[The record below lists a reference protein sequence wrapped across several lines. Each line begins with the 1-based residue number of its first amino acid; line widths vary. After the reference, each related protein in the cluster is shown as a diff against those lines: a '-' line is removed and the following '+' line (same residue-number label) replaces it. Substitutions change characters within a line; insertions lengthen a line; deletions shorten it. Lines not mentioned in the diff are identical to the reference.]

1 MKENKCI
8 EKELLFKNNI
18 KEITSISLDSEY
30 KVNNKE
36 IVGNF
41 FISGDYKIHEVS
53 INREKFN
60 YKIPFRHELDNDIE
74 DKTIKLEITNFEYDY
89 KKDEL
94 IVKIEYDI
102 LGDRKDILIFDDE
115 ESLEDFLTK
124 REIEVIDTRVEEIEK
139 ELENKEENKKETE
152 DINNVDELRMED
164 EKEFLETDIEISKEK
179 AIELENKI
187 NIDIKAKETDDVE
200 ERENI
205 KTNEIINNVGT
216 IEDSYVTY
224 KVYTL
229 VPNETL
235 ESLVIK
241 HKTTIDEL
249 KEYNDINSL
258 NVNDK
263 IIIPYYE

>member
-30 KVNNKE
+30 KIDKKN
-36 IVGNF
+36 ITGNF
-41 FISGDYKIHEVS
+41 LISGDYKIHEVS

-60 YKIPFRHELDNDIE
+60 YKIPFKHELENDIE
-74 DKTIKLEITNFEYDY
+74 DESVKLEITNFEYDY

-94 IVKIEYDI
+94 IVKIEYELI
-102 LGDRKDILIFDDE
+102 GDRKDVLIFDDE

-124 REIEVIDTRVEEIEK
+124 REIEVIDTRVEEIK
-139 ELENKEENKKETE
+139 NNLNCVE
-152 DINNVDELRMED
+152 DINTTKQENVEEDLRIENNYEELPEIP
-164 EKEFLETDIEISKEK
+164 KEETREIEEPETK
-179 AIELENKI
+179 LNI
-187 NIDIKAKETDDVE
+187 NIKPTNEEFAE
-200 ERENI
+200 ERENL

-224 KVYTL
+224 KVYTINA
-229 VPNETL
+229 NETL

-249 KEYNDINSL
+249 KEYNDLSNL
-258 NVNDK
+258 NINDK

>member
-30 KVNNKE
+30 KIDKKN
-36 IVGNF
+36 ISGNF
-41 FISGDYKIHEVS
+41 LISGDYKIHEVS
-53 INREKFN
+53 INRENFN
-60 YKIPFRHELDNDIE
+60 YKIPFKHELDNDIE
-74 DKTIKLEITNFEYDY
+74 EESVKLEITNFEYDY

-94 IVKIEYDI
+94 MVKIEYDI
-102 LGDRKDILIFDDE
+102 LGDRKDVLIFEDE

-124 REIEVIDTRVEEIEK
+124 REIEVIDTRVEEINEYLNNEENIENK
-139 ELENKEENKKETE
+139 IDEVDNVEALRNKEE
-152 DINNVDELRMED
+152 IIELP
-164 EKEFLETDIEISKEK
+164 KDIEKDNEEFEK
-179 AIELENKI
+179 TL
-187 NIDIKAKETDDVE
+187 NIDIKPINKEVIE
-200 ERENI
+200 EREII

-224 KVYTL
+224 KVYTIN
-229 VPNETL
+229 PNETL

-249 KEYNDINSL
+249 KEYNDLSNL
-258 NVNDK
+258 NINDK

>member
-30 KVNNKE
+30 KIDKKN
-36 IVGNF
+36 ISGNF
-41 FISGDYKIHEVS
+41 LISGDYKIHEVS
-53 INREKFN
+53 INRENFT
-60 YKIPFRHELDNDIE
+60 YKIPFKHELDNDIE
-74 DKTIKLEITNFEYDY
+74 EESVKLEITNFEYDY

-94 IVKIEYDI
+94 MVKIEYDI
-102 LGDRKDILIFDDE
+102 LGDRKDVLIFEDE

-124 REIEVIDTRVEEIEK
+124 REIEVIDTRVEEINEYLNNEENIENK
-139 ELENKEENKKETE
+139 IDEVDNVEALRNKEE
-152 DINNVDELRMED
+152 I
-164 EKEFLETDIEISKEK
+164 
-179 AIELENKI
+179 IELSKNIEKDNEEFEKTL
-187 NIDIKAKETDDVE
+187 NIDIKPINKEVIE
-200 ERENI
+200 EREII

-224 KVYTL
+224 KVYTIN
-229 VPNETL
+229 PNETL

-249 KEYNDINSL
+249 KEYNDLSNL
-258 NVNDK
+258 NINDK

>member
-30 KVNNKE
+30 KIDKKN
-36 IVGNF
+36 ILGNF
-41 FISGDYKIHEVS
+41 LISGDYKIHEVS
-53 INREKFN
+53 INRENFN
-60 YKIPFRHELDNDIE
+60 YKIPFKHELDNDIE
-74 DKTIKLEITNFEYDY
+74 EESVKLEITNFEYDY

-94 IVKIEYDI
+94 MVKIEYDI
-102 LGDRKDILIFDDE
+102 LGDRKDVLIFEDE

-124 REIEVIDTRVEEIEK
+124 REIEVIDTRVEEINEYLNNEENIENK
-139 ELENKEENKKETE
+139 IDEVDKVEVLRNKEE
-152 DINNVDELRMED
+152 IIELP
-164 EKEFLETDIEISKEK
+164 KDIEKDNEEFEK
-179 AIELENKI
+179 TL
-187 NIDIKAKETDDVE
+187 NIDIKPINKEVIE
-200 ERENI
+200 EREII

-224 KVYTL
+224 KVYTIN
-229 VPNETL
+229 PNETL

-249 KEYNDINSL
+249 KEYNDLSNL
-258 NVNDK
+258 NINDK

>member
-30 KVNNKE
+30 KIDKKN
-36 IVGNF
+36 ISGNF
-41 FISGDYKIHEVS
+41 LISGDYKIHEVS
-53 INREKFN
+53 INRENFN
-60 YKIPFRHELDNDIE
+60 YKIPFKHELDNDIE
-74 DKTIKLEITNFEYDY
+74 EESVKLEITNFEYDY

-94 IVKIEYDI
+94 MVKIEYDI
-102 LGDRKDILIFDDE
+102 LGDRKDVLIFEDE

-124 REIEVIDTRVEEIEK
+124 REIEVIDTRVEEINEYLNNEENIENK
-139 ELENKEENKKETE
+139 IDEVDNEEALRNKEE
-152 DINNVDELRMED
+152 IIELP
-164 EKEFLETDIEISKEK
+164 KDIEKDNEEFEK
-179 AIELENKI
+179 NL
-187 NIDIKAKETDDVE
+187 NIDIKPINKEVIE
-200 ERENI
+200 EREII

-224 KVYTL
+224 KVYTIN
-229 VPNETL
+229 PNETL

-249 KEYNDINSL
+249 KEYNDLSNL
-258 NVNDK
+258 NINDK